1 MAVGVGQPGPG
12 GTRIVMPIGFFFIGR
27 ISPTCPYS
35 SRGTCAA
42 APRPMSKREGRGA
55 DGGPRGWPL
64 LPPAPHTASAHR
76 VGVAAV
82 DEHPRVDEHEQ
93 PPEEDH
99 PARAARRARRGG
111 DGGGGAE
118 SRGARAGACLGDT
131 RQKVVMAP
139 SSGTHD
145 MACAFVGMSKIRS
158 ARVAYSLAYTHGGVR
173 TCGQRP
179 HAVWAGA
186 ARALRAGARAA
197 HHGTLVPGRGL
208 GPTEAARHPLLQP
221 LVQHLVLGQLERLR
235 AAKRGW
241 AEQPVAMEC
250 CGRGLLGSPSSAPGC
265 HCRSRTAT

>member
-179 HAVWAGA
+179 HEVCGA
-186 ARALRAGARAA
+186 AQSSPGGRAGGAPRDARPRERPRPHRGCPTSAASAARPAPCSWPARASA
-197 HHGTLVPGRGL
+197 RGEAWL
-208 GPTEAARHPLLQP
+208 G
-221 LVQHLVLGQLERLR
+221 
-235 AAKRGW
+235 
-241 AEQPVAMEC
+241 
-250 CGRGLLGSPSSAPGC
+250 
-265 HCRSRTAT
+265 